1 MFKTLMACVVFV
13 VLAAGEREA
22 HAEGHDSL
30 MNGAIIGAA
39 VGAGAGVAFTHAAR
53 DSDLSF
59 SQYAYGAL
67 IFGAIGAGAGLSIDA
82 LFNRASPGP

>member
-1 MFKTLMACVVFV
+1 MACVVFV

-22 HAEGHDSL
+22 HAQGHDSL

-53 DSDLSF
+53 VRPQLQPVRLRRINF
-59 SQYAYGAL
+59 RRYRRGGGPQY
-67 IFGAIGAGAGLSIDA
+67 
-82 LFNRASPGP
+82 

>member
-1 MFKTLMACVVFV
+1 MACVVFV

-22 HAEGHDSL
+22 HAQGHDSL

-39 VGAGAGVAFTHAAR
+39 VGAGAGSRLRTPR
-53 DSDLSF
+53 ESDLSF

-67 IFGAIGAGAGLSIDA
+67 IFRRYRRGG
-82 LFNRASPGP
+82 GPQY